1 MKDVMLFFLSLM
13 LTALGLVV
21 AVATVFWWAVWL
33 IAFPMMYVGAL
44 GAIHHMDLGRKKGNQ
59 NSGKKFIA

>member
-21 AVATVFWWAVWL
+21 AVATVFWWAL
-33 IAFPMMYVGAL
+33 LAL
-44 GAIHHMDLGRKKGNQ
+44 SHHMDLGRKKGNQ

>member
-1 MKDVMLFFLSLM
+1 MKDVMLFFLSLK

-44 GAIHHMDLGRKKGNQ
+44 GTIASYGSWKKE
-59 NSGKKFIA
+59 GKPKQR

>member
-1 MKDVMLFFLSLM
+1 M
-13 LTALGLVV
+13 LTVLGLVV

-44 GAIHHMDLGRKKGNQ
+44 GAIASYGRKKKGNQ

>member
-21 AVATVFWWAVWL
+21 ALATVFWWVVWL
-33 IAFPMMYVGAL
+33 IAFPMMYVGAIASY
-44 GAIHHMDLGRKKGNQ
+44 GSWKKE
-59 NSGKKFIA
+59 GKPKQR

>member
-44 GAIHHMDLGRKKGNQ
+44 GAIASYGSCGSWKKEGRPKQ
-59 NSGKKFIA
+59 R

>member
-1 MKDVMLFFLSLM
+1 MKDVLLFFLFLI
-13 LTALGLVV
+13 LAALGLVV

-44 GAIHHMDLGRKKGNQ
+44 GAIASYGSWKKEEKPKQ
-59 NSGKKFIA
+59 R

>member
-21 AVATVFWWAVWL
+21 AVTTVFWWVVWL

-44 GAIHHMDLGRKKGNQ
+44 GAIASYGSWKKGNQ

>member
-33 IAFPMMYVGAL
+33 IAFPMMYVGDL
-44 GAIHHMDLGRKKGNQ
+44 GAIASYGSWKKE
-59 NSGKKFIA
+59 GKPKQR

>member
-1 MKDVMLFFLSLM
+1 M
-13 LTALGLVV
+13 LTTLGLFV

-44 GAIHHMDLGRKKGNQ
+44 GAIASYESWKKE
-59 NSGKKFIA
+59 GKPKQR

>member
-13 LTALGLVV
+13 LTTLGLFV
-21 AVATVFWWAVWL
+21 AVATVFWWAL
-33 IAFPMMYVGAL
+33 LAL
-44 GAIHHMDLGRKKGNQ
+44 SHHMNLGRKKENQ

>member
-21 AVATVFWWAVWL
+21 AVATVFWWAVCL

-44 GAIHHMDLGRKKGNQ
+44 GAIASYGSWKKE
-59 NSGKKFIA
+59 GKPKQR

>member
-13 LTALGLVV
+13 LTVLGLVV

-33 IAFPMMYVGAL
+33 IAFPTMYVGAL
-44 GAIHHMDLGRKKGNQ
+44 GAIASYGRKKGNQ

>member
-33 IAFPMMYVGAL
+33 IAFPMM
-44 GAIHHMDLGRKKGNQ
+44 
-59 NSGKKFIA
+59 